1 MTLQETIKSAV
12 PRLQP
17 YEIEALAVA
26 LEGAGYEQDIPCPH
40 CGLTKIKHL
49 CLATMEK
56 PVISSEEVLAYLK
69 SLPKDTPEP
78 RVEK

>member
-1 MTLQETIKSAV
+1 MTLQQTIKSAV

-26 LEGAGYEQDIPCPH
+26 LEGAGWRKGSDYVRPVFDAQET
-40 CGLTKIKHL
+40 LT
-49 CLATMEK
+49 
-56 PVISSEEVLAYLK
+56 YLK

-78 RVEK
+78 RVDK